1 MQWCMEHPQHS
12 ARNSSHLANVRWCY
26 NHSNNRCTLM
36 LIVTVRVLV
45 IAVVANLAWMIKK
58 YIYFLSFIPEPQTAS
73 TNKGEPL
80 YAKWGK

>member
-1 MQWCMEHPQHS
+1 
-12 ARNSSHLANVRWCY
+12 
-26 NHSNNRCTLM
+26 M

-58 YIYFLSFIPEPQTAS
+58 YIYFLTFIPEPQTAS

-80 YAKWGK
+80 YAK